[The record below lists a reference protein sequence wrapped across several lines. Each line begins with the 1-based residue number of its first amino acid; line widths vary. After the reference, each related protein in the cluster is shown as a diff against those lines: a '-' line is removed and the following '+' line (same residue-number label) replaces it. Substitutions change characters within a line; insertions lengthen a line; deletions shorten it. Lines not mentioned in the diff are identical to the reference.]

1 MPERLQHLTPPAECQ
16 SIGDVRDAIDSI
28 DHLIVEAIGRRFEY
42 VQEVTRFKRTR
53 DEVHAA
59 ERYRAVLATRRGWAE
74 ECGLNPDVVEEMYR
88 NLIGHFINH
97 ELTVLDLRESRE
109 ASGKADQA

>member
-1 MPERLQHLTPPAECQ
+1 MPERLQQLTPPAECQ
-16 SIGDVRDAIDSI
+16 SIDDVRDAIDSI

-53 DEVHAA
+53 DDVHAVD
-59 ERYRAVLATRRGWAE
+59 RYNAVLSARRHWAE
-74 ECGLNPDVVEEMYR
+74 EFGLNPDVIEEMYR

-97 ELTVLDLRESRE
+97 ELTVLDLHERGEP
-109 ASGKADQA
+109 SGKADHA